1 MNINVDT
8 QLSAPSN
15 IINEAV
21 YKKLIQWT
29 AVLVER
35 IKSEWGN
42 RSNISDWEKDIDF
55 YVSPIVGN
63 IMRSH
68 LSAGGLGAW
77 IAEYG
82 SGSLI
87 DKNSPYYESYINS
100 DNYNRLRESNN
111 GSFTGRDIGET
122 VYSPDGTS
130 YQSTG
135 RAKGLNLES
144 GSKFKESYIASP
156 PMHIIE
162 QEVINVIPEIM
173 IDISETARSAIVTYI
188 MGGVK

>member
-15 IINEAV
+15 VINDAV
-21 YKKLIQWT
+21 YKRLIQWT

-42 RSNISDWEKDIDF
+42 RGNISDWEKDIDF
-55 YVSPIVGN
+55 YVSPMVGN
-63 IMRSH
+63 VMRSH

-162 QEVINVIPEIM
+162 QEVRNAMPEIM
-173 IDISETARSAIVTYI
+173 IDINETARSAIVTYI
-188 MGGVK
+188 TGGIK